1 MFDINFTSQFYLKGE
16 WNFNAQIYAN
26 KFLLTERMSQFDQ
39 SVAIRSLTKN
49 ISNKQLTYYRQVGLI
64 DLFICRNMVFF
75 PLVVT
80 GSFVVRNG

>member
-1 MFDINFTSQFYLKGE
+1 MLFENRMFDINFTSQFYLKGE

-49 ISNKQLTYYRQVGLI
+49 ISNKQLTYMQKYGVLSIG
-64 DLFICRNMVFF
+64 
-75 PLVVT
+75 
-80 GSFVVRNG
+80 GYW